1 VPAFQDPVSKNAA
14 TTMTWMAMMLGGLF
28 LGLTILAY
36 VYGLVPREQ
45 ETLISQIARMSL
57 GGGVL
62 YYFMQAAT
70 MLILILAANTS
81 FNGFPRLASLLA
93 KDSCLPHQMRVQGDR
108 LAFSHGILILG
119 ACAALLLILCRGD
132 THALT
137 PLHGVGVYS
146 SCVL

>member
-1 VPAFQDPVSKNAA
+1 FSSGCTALTGIEAISNGVPAFRDPVSKNAA

-36 VYGLVPREQ
+36 VYGLVPQEQ
-45 ETLISQIARMSL
+45 ETLISQIARISL
-57 GGGVL
+57 GGGTL

-93 KDSCLPHQMRVQGDR
+93 KDSFLPHQMRSFGDR
-108 LAFSHGILILG
+108 LPLSDGIFI
-119 ACAALLLILCRGD
+119 
-132 THALT
+132 
-137 PLHGVGVYS
+137 VGLS
-146 SCVL
+146 GSLR